1 MVGVILVK
9 CEVNFLGGQSLLFN
23 KINKIIIINN
33 NKISCLH
40 YIYLHTFVTS
50 VTGPHF
56 QDH

>member
-1 MVGVILVK
+1 MVGVILVN

-23 KINKIIIINN
+23 Y
-33 NKISCLH
+33 KISCLH